1 MILFAQTERFFVP
14 LTAPKVL
21 SLDNKRKKRFFFVLC
36 SFIRTFAAMKKII
49 RLIILFLTIGTS
61 LHINAQTTDREIRAV
76 WLTTIGGIDWP
87 RQYANAS
94 SSSSIE
100 RQKQELTRMLD
111 RLKAININTILLQ
124 TRIRGSVIYPSKY
137 EPWDGCMSGKPG
149 VSPGYD
155 PLRFAIDECHKRGM
169 EIHAWVVTIPM
180 GKWNGIGCQ
189 QMRKK
194 NASVLRKIGDE
205 GYLNPELP
213 QTADI
218 IADICEEI
226 TKNYNVDG
234 IHLDYIRYPENWKLR
249 VSKQQ
254 GRENI
259 TRIVRKIHSKVK
271 AIKPQIKLS
280 CSPLGKFDD
289 LTRYPSRGWNA
300 RTTVCQDAQMWLRTG
315 LMDQL
320 YPMLYFKDNNFYPF
334 AIDWAERSK
343 AGQVAAGLAIYMLD
357 PKEGNWKISE
367 VKRQLN
373 VCRQLGLGQC
383 FFRAKFVLDNHQGI
397 YDYLRVFNFA
407 QQGMDGF
414 AYPYYSSNNTIQ
426 SSGNT
431 VSLINTQVPDP
442 KQIRQDLPWIVSNGQ
457 RVSLPNK
464 SEALDTDM
472 ILVKNLAG
480 NAVATLVR
488 HGNQMDIHTLPNGMF
503 ILYTLDK
510 RGKTHRLA
518 FLKKQ

>member
-254 GRENI
+254 GRESI

-414 AYPYYSSNNTIQ
+414 AYPYYSSNNTVQ
-426 SSGNT
+426 SSGNA

-488 HGNQMDIHTLPNGMF
+488 HGNQMDIHILPNGMF

-518 FLKKQ
+518 FLKKV

>member
-1 MILFAQTERFFVP
+1 MTEP
-14 LTAPKVL
+14 EVL
-21 SLDNKRKKRFFFVLC
+21 SLDNKRKKRFSFVLC

-94 SSSSIE
+94 SPSSIE
-100 RQKQELTRMLD
+100 RQKLELTRMLD

-169 EIHAWVVTIPM
+169 VIHAWVVTIPM

-189 QMRKK
+189 QMRRK

-414 AYPYYSSNNTIQ
+414 AYPYYSSNNTVK
-426 SSGNT
+426 SCGNA

-472 ILVKNLAG
+472 ILVKDLAG
-480 NAVATLVR
+480 KAVTTLVR
-488 HGNQMDIHTLPNGMF
+488 RGNQMDIRTLPNGMYT
-503 ILYTLDK
+503 LYALDK

>member
-1 MILFAQTERFFVP
+1 
-14 LTAPKVL
+14 
-21 SLDNKRKKRFFFVLC
+21 
-36 SFIRTFAAMKKII
+36 
-49 RLIILFLTIGTS
+49 
-61 LHINAQTTDREIRAV
+61 
-76 WLTTIGGIDWP
+76 
-87 RQYANAS
+87 
-94 SSSSIE
+94 
-100 RQKQELTRMLD
+100 
-111 RLKAININTILLQ
+111 
-124 TRIRGSVIYPSKY
+124 
-137 EPWDGCMSGKPG
+137 
-149 VSPGYD
+149 
-155 PLRFAIDECHKRGM
+155 M

-189 QMRKK
+189 QMRRK

-289 LTRYPSRGWNA
+289 LTRYSSRGWNA

-334 AIDWAERSK
+334 AIDWKERSY
-343 AGQVAAGLAIYMLD
+343 GRIVAPGLGIYFLD
-357 PKEGNWKISE
+357 PREGPWTLDMVE
-367 VKRQLN
+367 RQMN
-373 VCRQLGLGQC
+373 VLRQLGLGHC
-383 FFRAKFVLDNHQGI
+383 YFRSRFFTDNIKGVYDMGRRLDATPALVPPMTWAGRPAPTAPTSIALQKNVLAWDGAHDRSGAPYLLYNVYASEDYPVDITKAENLMATRLTTTQLYVPQGKMNYAVTAMDRYGQESPAAQLLLNAGPVYAAQLIAKTDGRPIALPAKGQTLDAEFVL
-397 YDYLRVFNFA
+397 VENF
-407 QQGMDGF
+407 M
-414 AYPYYSSNNTIQ
+414 
-426 SSGNT
+426 
-431 VSLINTQVPDP
+431 
-442 KQIRQDLPWIVSNGQ
+442 GQ
-457 RVSLPNK
+457 
-464 SEALDTDM
+464 
-472 ILVKNLAG
+472 
-480 NAVATLVR
+480 AVATAPY
-488 HGNQMDIHTLPNGMF
+488 GTTLNVSGLPDGMYQLRSLGRKGRNHRIGF
-503 ILYTLDK
+503 FTK
-510 RGKTHRLA
+510 KTA
-518 FLKKQ
+518 KGQP